1 MVENGGVIPISSTG
15 EKYHFYVD
23 DRYGA
28 DDAEGI
34 NWQTPLRTIAAAQ
47 RDITI
52 YSRVNC
58 RTYARPYRPKRRR
71 VPFSPWRS
79 KVSLV
84 VFPKQRH
91 HRVDP
96 PSALAPSPV
105 NASVITLTGF
115 TELD

>member
-1 MVENGGVIPISSTG
+1 MEGEIIPVSATG
-15 EKYHFYVD
+15 IKYHFHVD

-28 DDAEGI
+28 DDAEGLD
-34 NWQTPLRTIAAAQ
+34 WQTPLRTIAAAQ

-84 VFPKQRH
+84 VFPKQRQ
-91 HRVDP
+91 RRIYP
-96 PSALAPSPV
+96 PSALAPSLIS
-105 NASVITLTGF
+105 ASVITPTGF